1 MQQGE
6 PKESYQYDPAKRTLA
21 KRYEIVKLVLEPV
34 SGTVVPI
41 AFSLFL
47 LLSGN
52 SVLLEQYLALAT
64 GSYWVAL
71 SLYLVFFV
79 VLLQLVE
86 TPFSF
91 YSGFIVDHRFRL
103 STQTLK
109 GWVVDELKGLGIE
122 VVFGVLAGVAI
133 YYLIRSLSL
142 WWLAAAILFAVVS
155 MLLSIIL
162 PYVLMPIFY
171 KVTPVADSSLKEQ
184 LLEMSKRVG
193 ARSVDRVLVADE
205 SRRSIRANA
214 LFSGIGKSKAIVL
227 FDTLL
232 SNFTR
237 REVITVVAHELGHY
251 VNKDIWREAILSG
264 LLAIPPFFMAD
275 YVLRQSA
282 GSLGLTG
289 IADPAGVPIIFAILI
304 GVSFLLQPVSN
315 GISRVTE
322 RKADEFALRAADDSE
337 AQASAERRLADLSLA
352 VDRPNRLVELFF
364 YTHPSSSR
372 RVQLAEDWKKGH
384 TPDKR

>member
-6 PKESYQYDPAKRTLA
+6 PKELYQYDPAKRALA

-34 SGTVVPI
+34 SGMIVPI

-47 LLSGN
+47 LLSGS
-52 SVLLEQYLALAT
+52 SVLLGQYLALAT
-64 GSYWVAL
+64 GSYWATL
-71 SLYLVFFV
+71 SLYLVLFV
-79 VLLQLVE
+79 ILLQLVE

-122 VVFGVLAGVAI
+122 VVFGVLAGVAL
-133 YYLIRSLSL
+133 YYLISTLSL

-155 MLLSIIL
+155 ILLSIIL
-162 PYVLMPIFY
+162 PDVLMPIFY
-171 KVTPVADSSLKEQ
+171 KVTPVADSSLKDN

-193 ARSVDRVLVADE
+193 ARSIDRVLVADE

-214 LFSGIGKSKAIVL
+214 FFSGIGKSKAIVL

-251 VNKDIWREAILSG
+251 VNKDIWKEAFVSG
-264 LLAIPPFFMAD
+264 LLAIPPFFIAD

-282 GSLGLTG
+282 VGLGLTG

-304 GVSFLLQPVSN
+304 GVSFLLQPISN

-322 RKADEFALRAADDSE
+322 RKADEFALRAAEDSE
-337 AQASAERRLADLSLA
+337 AQASAEMRLADLSLA
-352 VDRPNRLVELFF
+352 VDTPNRLVELFF

-372 RVQLAEDWKKGH
+372 RVRLAEDWKKRNSTG
-384 TPDKR
+384 

>member
-1 MQQGE
+1 MQQAE
-6 PKESYQYDPAKRTLA
+6 PKESYQYDPAKRALA
-21 KRYEIVKLVLEPV
+21 KRYEIVKLILEPV

-52 SVLLEQYLALAT
+52 SILLGQYLAVAT
-64 GSYWVAL
+64 GSYWVTL
-71 SLYLVFFV
+71 GLYLVLFV
-79 VLLQLVE
+79 ILLQLVE

-122 VVFGVLAGVAI
+122 LVFGVLAGIAL
-133 YYLIRSLSL
+133 YYLIRTSSL

-155 MLLSIIL
+155 ILLSIIL

-171 KVTPVADSSLKEQ
+171 KVTPVADSSLKDD
-184 LLEMSKRVG
+184 LLSMSKRVG

-251 VNKDIWREAILSG
+251 VNKDIWREAVLSG
-264 LLAIPPFFMAD
+264 LLAIPPFFIAD
-275 YVLRQSA
+275 YVLKNNA

-289 IADPAGVPIIFAILI
+289 IADPAGVPLVFAILI

-322 RKADEFALRAADDSE
+322 RKADEFALRAADDYE

-372 RVQLAEDWKKGH
+372 RVQLAEDWKKSH
-384 TPDKR
+384 NAS

>member
-6 PKESYQYDPAKRTLA
+6 PKESYQYDPAKRALA

-52 SVLLEQYLALAT
+52 SVLLGQYLAVAT
-64 GSYWVAL
+64 GSYWVTL
-71 SLYLVFFV
+71 GLYLVLFV
-79 VLLQLVE
+79 ILLQVVE

-91 YSGFIVDHRFRL
+91 YSGFIIDHRFRL
-103 STQTLK
+103 STQTLR

-122 VVFGVLAGVAI
+122 VVFGVLAGTAL
-133 YYLIRSLSL
+133 YYLIRTSSL

-155 MLLSIIL
+155 ILLSIIL

-171 KVTPVADSSLKEQ
+171 KVTPVADSSLKDD
-184 LLEMSKRVG
+184 LLSMSKRVG

-251 VNKDIWREAILSG
+251 VNKDIWREAVMSG
-264 LLAIPPFFMAD
+264 LLAIPPFFIAD
-275 YVLRQSA
+275 YVLRKSA
-282 GSLGLTG
+282 GSLGLTS
-289 IADPAGVPIIFAILI
+289 IADPSGVPLIFAILI

-322 RKADEFALRAADDSE
+322 RKADEFALRAADDYE

-372 RVQLAEDWKKGH
+372 RVQLAEDWKKSH
-384 TPDKR
+384 SAS

>member
-6 PKESYQYDPAKRTLA
+6 PKESYQYDPAKRALA

-34 SGTVVPI
+34 SGTIVPI

-52 SVLLEQYLALAT
+52 SVLLGQYLALAT
-64 GSYWVAL
+64 GSYWVTL
-71 SLYLVFFV
+71 SLYFV
-79 VLLQLVE
+79 LFVILLQLVE

-91 YSGFIVDHRFRL
+91 YSVFIVDHRFGL

-122 VVFGVLAGVAI
+122 VVFSVLAGVAL
-133 YYLIRSLSL
+133 YYLIRTLSL

-155 MLLSIIL
+155 VLLSIIL

-171 KVTPVADSSLKEQ
+171 KVTPVADSSLKDD
-184 LLEMSKRVG
+184 LLEISKRVG

-251 VNKDIWREAILSG
+251 VNKDIWREAIVSG
-264 LLAIPPFFMAD
+264 LLAIPPFFIAD
-275 YVLRQSA
+275 YVLRQST

-289 IADPAGVPIIFAILI
+289 IADPAGVPLIFAILI

-372 RVQLAEDWKKGH
+372 RVELAEDWKKSH
-384 TPDKR
+384 TAE

>member
-6 PKESYQYDPAKRTLA
+6 PKESYQYDPAKRALA

-34 SGTVVPI
+34 SGTIVPI

-52 SVLLEQYLALAT
+52 SVLLEQYLALAN
-64 GSYWVAL
+64 GSYWVTL
-71 SLYLVFFV
+71 SLYLILFV
-79 VLLQLVE
+79 ILLQLVE

-122 VVFGVLAGVAI
+122 VVFGVLAGAAL
-133 YYLIRSLSL
+133 YYLIRTLSL

-155 MLLSIIL
+155 ILLSIIL

-171 KVTPVADSSLKEQ
+171 KVTPIVDSSLKDD
-184 LLEMSKRVG
+184 LLDMSKRVG

-251 VNKDIWREAILSG
+251 VNKDIWREAIVSG
-264 LLAIPPFFMAD
+264 LLAIPLFFIAD

-289 IADPAGVPIIFAILI
+289 IADPAGVPLIFAILI

-372 RVQLAEDWKKGH
+372 RVELAEDWKKSH
-384 TPDKR
+384 TAG